1 MIRRSVRIGAWLAA
15 AVCLGALPG
24 CDTGPEMIPISGTV
38 TFQGKPIPLGKITL
52 RAIEGTRAPACGG
65 TIQDGKYVIDTR
77 GGVPPGT
84 YLVIIE
90 AVAKVG
96 QAQVEVPGASTD
108 QMVQYIPPK
117 YNENSELKLVV
128 ESGSRR
134 MEKNF
139 ELTK

>member
-1 MIRRSVRIGAWLAA
+1 MKRSVRIEGWMLAA
-15 AVCLGALPG
+15 ACLLVVLG
-24 CDTGPEMIPISGTV
+24 CNAGSERIPISGTV
-38 TFQGKPIPLGKITL
+38 TFQGKPISLGKITL

-96 QAQVEVPGASTD
+96 EAQIEVPGASTD
-108 QMVQYIPPK
+108 QMVQYIPHK

-128 ESGSRR
+128 GPESGPI
-134 MEKNF
+134 EKDF